1 MPLQENAM
9 ALKIN
14 NPYNGAAKRWLRGE
28 IHAHVNKARGGTHG
42 YKDGVDASTL
52 YSAACDAGLDFIC
65 MSVDVTAKKGGANL
79 FGHVGSGDAC
89 GVTGIPAREIQND
102 RYKNYFNESGAE
114 YLHVLT
120 IGEVDGISLCAHP
133 LYFEVANCKSEG
145 GWQQIK
151 SALLAPEPDGCLDRL
166 KVAGLE
172 IYNGFTQSRLDH
184 DKKHEYAD
192 YDERCWDQML
202 KRGRRY
208 WGFAGNDAFFHH
220 RDHFS
225 SFCPVGVV
233 YVAVEDGRAEADI
246 ITAMKEGRF
255 YSSTGVRLADV
266 PIVARVDG
274 ETLRIEVSAKD
285 NVNWHAK
292 ICDVD
297 NQITPQSAPNRRH
310 ASFPIP
316 GKWKYV
322 RIQAHCI
329 DHPGRRA
336 WLQPITNEEFF

>member
-1 MPLQENAM
+1 MT
-9 ALKIN
+9 LKIN
-14 NPYNGAAKRWLRGE
+14 NPYDGAAQRWLRGE
-28 IHAHVNKARGGTHG
+28 IHAHVNRSRDGQHE
-42 YKDGVDASTL
+42 YKDGVDTSTL

-65 MSVDVTAKKGGANL
+65 MSVDVTHKKGGADH
-79 FGHVGSGDAC
+79 FGDVGSGDAC

-102 RYKNYFNESGAE
+102 RYENYFKERGAD

-145 GWQQIK
+145 SWDLIK
-151 SALLAPEPDGCLDRL
+151 SALLAPEPNGCLDRL

-184 DKKHEYAD
+184 DKRHEYAD
-192 YDERCWDQML
+192 YDERCWDHML
-202 KRGRRY
+202 QRGRRY
-208 WGFAGNDAFFHH
+208 WGFAGNDSFFHH

-233 YVAVEDGRAEADI
+233 YVAVENGRAQADI

-266 PIVARVDG
+266 PLVASVDD
-274 ETLRIEVSAKD
+274 ETLRIEVSARD
-285 NVNWHAK
+285 DVSWRAK
-292 ICDVD
+292 ICDTD
-297 NQITPQSAPNRRH
+297 NRIRSESALNGRD
-310 ASFPIP
+310 ASFTIP

-322 RIQAHCI
+322 RLQAHCVQN
-329 DHPGRRA
+329 PARRA
-336 WLQPITNEEFF
+336 WLQPITNEEYF